1 MYVTEQVAVAVAPLR
16 VQLAAGVKVLVPTL
30 LVKLTDPVGE
40 MNVPGELSVTVAVQ
54 VVPWL
59 IATVDGEHDTERV
72 TLRFVTVTAVEVGPL
87 PECAESPP

>member
-30 LVKLTDPVGE
+30 LVKLTEPVGE
-40 MNVPGELSVTVAVQ
+40 MKVPGEVSVIVTVQ

-59 IATVDGEHDTERV
+59 IATVEGEQLTE
-72 TLRFVTVTAVEVGPL
+72 FVTVLNVTVTVVVPFAGAL
-87 PECAESPP
+87 